1 MKALQPLQPLQLYS
15 LSFTA
20 EAGRKLGLHPKS
32 IASRAE
38 RLFYFGVRRSPSDYG
53 LSMLSIE
60 IRGMLSPPENRG
72 S

>member
-1 MKALQPLQPLQLYS
+1 MKALQPLQLYS
-15 LSFTA
+15 LSLTA
-20 EAGRKLGLHPKS
+20 EAGRKFGSHPKS
-32 IASRAE
+32 VGLRAE
-38 RLFYFGVRRSPSDYG
+38 RLFDFGVRRSPPDYG